1 MIRGSVVRNGLL
13 SRVPKSRPEST
24 SSKIQLPLRAGQFH
38 FRSTGRSIE
47 WFCRIGMHNE
57 PRTRPQCPSE
67 DLASSCCLLKNDARD
82 SSGSW
87 RLRVSQAVHPCS
99 TVSNSLVP
107 RIKRLFIH
115 KKTDV
120 SHKVKPTSAVSCSCD
135 GDRHEEVDC
144 HWQPAGCLR
153 GINPMAG
160 TAITHSITSFR
171 YRACLDPNRL
181 IQPRGLG
188 SRSILS
194 IAMRFSRSM
203 KVSAFANTFSLH
215 HLRP

>member
-1 MIRGSVVRNGLL
+1 MHESVLQSFDQLVCHVGIEDWRGR
-13 SRVPKSRPEST
+13 
-24 SSKIQLPLRAGQFH
+24 
-38 FRSTGRSIE
+38 
-47 WFCRIGMHNE
+47 C
-57 PRTRPQCPSE
+57 
-67 DLASSCCLLKNDARD
+67 
-82 SSGSW
+82 W
-87 RLRVSQAVHPCS
+87 RLLASQAVDPCS
-99 TVSNSLVP
+99 TASNALVLRIQSLCS
-107 RIKRLFIH
+107 H

-144 HWQPAGCLR
+144 HWQPAGCLW

-171 YRACLDPNRL
+171 YRACLVPNRL

-188 SRSILS
+188 SRTNLS

-203 KVSAFANTFSLH
+203 KVSAFADNVSLY
-215 HLRP
+215 HLGP